1 MTLVFALV
9 VLLHLVLR
17 QWLALRQ
24 VRHVAQRAGDVPAA
38 FAGSISLADHQRAA
52 RYTLARQRLGA
63 AHTLFDTLVFVALTW
78 GGGLQA
84 IYDGLGAHLLPL
96 MATLPGGTLWLDF
109 ALVAVVLGLLGA
121 AGLPFDWISRFRIE
135 QAFGFNRM
143 TQAMYLGDL
152 AKTLF
157 LATLLGSPLLL
168 AVLALMR
175 HGGPLWWLAAW
186 AVWAA
191 FSLGLTLLF
200 PLVIAPLFNRFT
212 PLADEGLRQRIA
224 SLLQRTGFRSSG
236 VFTMDGSRRS
246 SHGNAYFTGLGA
258 AKRIVF
264 YDTLIE
270 RLQPDEIEA
279 VLAHELGHF
288 RLRHIVQGMAVG
300 LALSLAWLAL
310 LAWLGTQ
317 DWFAASLG
325 VQTRPQLPAQGLTL
339 VLYALLMPQATFVLA
354 PLMSAWSRRHEFEA
368 DAFAAMHA
376 SARSLVQ
383 ALVKLYQDNAAT
395 LTPDPLHS
403 AFYDSHPPASIRI
416 ERLGRLARDG
426 SAP

>member
-1 MTLVFALV
+1 MTLVFALIV
-9 VLLHLVLR
+9 SLHLVLR
-17 QWLALRQ
+17 LWLALRQ
-24 VRHVAQRAGDVPAA
+24 SRHVARRASDVPAA
-38 FAGSISLADHQRAA
+38 FAGAISLADHQRAA

-63 AHTLFDTLVFVALTW
+63 AHTAFDTLVFVLLTW

-84 IYDGLGAHLLPL
+84 LYDAGAEHLLPL
-96 MATLPGGTLWLDF
+96 LAGLPGGTLWFDF
-109 ALVAVVLGLLGA
+109 ALVAAVLALLGA

-152 AKTLF
+152 AKTVA
-157 LATLLGSPLLL
+157 LAALLGSPLLL

-175 HGGPLWWLAAW
+175 HGGPYWWLAAW

-191 FSLGLTLLF
+191 FSFALTLLF

-212 PLADEGLRQRIA
+212 PLADEGLRQRIGD
-224 SLLQRTGFRSSG
+224 LLRRTGFRSSG
-236 VFTMDGSRRS
+236 VYTMDGSRRS

-288 RLRHIVQGMAVG
+288 RLRHIVQGITVG
-300 LALSLAWLAL
+300 LALSLLWLAL
-310 LAWLGTQ
+310 FAWLGSG
-317 DWFAASLG
+317 DRFAASLG
-325 VQTRPQLPAQGLTL
+325 VLTRPDVPAQGLDL
-339 VLYALLMPQATFVLA
+339 VLYALIMPQATFVLA

-368 DAFAAMHA
+368 DAFAAVHA
-376 SARSLVQ
+376 SARSLVR